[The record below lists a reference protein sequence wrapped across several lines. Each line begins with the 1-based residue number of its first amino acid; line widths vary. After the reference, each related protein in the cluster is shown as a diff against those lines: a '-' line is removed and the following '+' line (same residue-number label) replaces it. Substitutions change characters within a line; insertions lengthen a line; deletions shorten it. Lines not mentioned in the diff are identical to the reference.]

1 MPSKGYTVFGWLT
14 WQIVS
19 RVARRKLGRNRAK
32 VGALLAVVLVVVAG
46 LAAARAA
53 GGDDD

>member
-46 LAAARAA
+46 LAAARA